1 MTAEV
6 QEVRDFLAAHHPFD
20 LLPHDILSD
29 VAKAFEISYARR
41 GSIIM
46 KPGDTVSMLYVVRT
60 GAAETRDPD
69 GHLLARLTEGECFG
83 VRALLRGGTAVNR
96 IEIIEDS
103 LLYLLPAPLFEKL
116 RANHPSFSFFFAA
129 FDGGRIG
136 DAMKVNA
143 KDVDFLSK
151 QVDDLLARPPVT
163 CTPDM
168 TVQQAARK
176 MRDEK
181 VSCLLVVDE
190 GGGLS
195 GILTDRDLR
204 GRVVAEGLDY
214 ATPVSTIMTSRPYC
228 VDSSEFVFDAMLLM
242 SRFNVHHLPVMKGNA
257 VAGCLT
263 TSTVVDSQ
271 SVSPLYMA
279 KKLHGA
285 TEVAVMKAV
294 ISQVPAL
301 VESLASQGANTHGIG
316 HVVTTLT
323 DAVAV
328 RLMSLGEAKF
338 GPPPVPYAWLAAGS
352 QARQEQTAVSDQD
365 NCVIL
370 HNDYDPA
377 AHGEYFDQLMQF
389 VSDGL
394 NECGFVY
401 CPGEM
406 MATTPKWR
414 QPIAVWADYFRRWI
428 EEPEPKALML
438 SSVFFD
444 LRLIH
449 GDASLFN
456 GLHESILEKCRKN
469 RIFQAHMASNALSH
483 RPPLG
488 FFRNLV
494 LIHGGEHDHTM
505 DLKHNGLVPIVD
517 LARVYALAGGISAV
531 NTFERLE
538 AAREAKVLSNDGADD
553 LRDAFEFI
561 SMIRLRHQ
569 AARIRAG
576 STADNYVAPEELS
589 SFDRSHL
596 KSAFTVVKTMQ
607 SALATTFQLG
617 RF

>member
-1 MTAEV
+1 MSAEI

-20 LLPHDILSD
+20 LLPKAVLGD
-29 VAKAFEISYARR
+29 VARSVQIIYARR
-41 GSIIM
+41 GTVLM
-46 KPGDTVSMLYVVRT
+46 KPGDTVDTLYVVRT

-69 GHLLARLTEGECFG
+69 GHLLARPCEGECFG
-83 VRALLRGGTAVNR
+83 VRALLRGGVAVNR
-96 IEIIEDS
+96 IEVIEDS
-103 LLYLLPAPLFEKL
+103 LLYTLSADLFQRL
-116 RANHPSFSFFFAA
+116 RQDHSSFSYFFAA

-151 QVDDLLARPPVT
+151 QVSELLTRVPVT
-163 CTPDM
+163 SGPDIDIRH
-168 TVQQAARK
+168 AAQR
-176 MRDEK
+176 MRDHR
-181 VSCLLVVDE
+181 VSCLLVTDDH
-190 GGGLS
+190 GGLA

-214 ATPVSTIMTSRPYC
+214 ATPITQVMTPNPRC
-228 VDSSEFVFDAMLLM
+228 VQAETLVFDAMLLM
-242 SRFNVHHLPVMKGNA
+242 SRHNIHHLPVLKDGA

-271 SVSPLYMA
+271 SASPLYMA
-279 KKLHGA
+279 KKVHGA
-285 TEVAVMKAV
+285 TEVAQLKAV
-294 ISQVPAL
+294 ISQVPSL
-301 VESLASQGANTHGIG
+301 VEGLASQGANTHGIG
-316 HVVTTLT
+316 HVVSALT

-328 RLMSLGEAKF
+328 RLLNLSEARF

-370 HNDYDPA
+370 HDSYDPV
-377 AHGEYFDQLMQF
+377 AHGPYFKQMMQF

-394 NECGFVY
+394 NECGYVY

-406 MATTPKWR
+406 MATTDKWR
-414 QPIAVWADYFRRWI
+414 QPLAVWHDYFRRWI
-428 EEPEPKALML
+428 EEPDPKALML
-438 SSVFFD
+438 SSIFFD

-449 GDASLFN
+449 GDAGLFED
-456 GLHESILEKCRKN
+456 LHQTVLEKCRKN
-469 RIFQAHMASNALSH
+469 RIFQAYMATNALTH

-494 LIHGGEHDHTM
+494 LISGGDHDHTM
-505 DLKHNGLVPIVD
+505 DLKHNGIVPIVD
-517 LARVYALAGGISAV
+517 LARVYALAGGVKAV

-538 AAREAKVLSNDGADD
+538 AAREAKVLSTDGADD
-553 LRDAFEFI
+553 LRDALEFI

-569 AARIRAG
+569 AARIRG
-576 STADNYVAPEELS
+576 GMHADNYVSPDELS

-596 KSAFTVVKTMQ
+596 KAAFGVVKTLQ
-607 SALATTFQLG
+607 AALASAYQLG